1 MTNTIQLT
9 KEEKAVKEVFSKY
22 AKENYFKTKKD
33 GWFIEEL
40 HFDSPEISELE
51 NLINKSSKD
60 FKKEED
66 VFDYLSDIFTDK
78 EVQSQEFHIN
88 EFIDNYKEQLEK
100 INEKYTEHHEILELI
115 VNEIIPFGFEI
126 DDDWLKNI
134 KIETVIILEPFENR
148 DQEYACNNF
157 FNMFYN
163 LDETDVESL
172 YELKEMLDE
181 SSIKSLLEKQGLCV
195 DNLIT
200 YMMSC
205 QLSVDHI
212 LDGDITLESV
222 HEEIINTQNNN
233 ALMVLRKLPFNEYLN
248 LLEKQNNK
256 DQILIK
262 KNDTIGYFNPI
273 HGSGSL
279 FEIKLKNDMY
289 YEADEYTIQ
298 RHENMTGY
306 SIADCY
312 GEFFE

>member
-1 MTNTIQLT
+1 MNIT
-9 KEEKAVKEVFSKY
+9 KEEKAVKNLFNKY
-22 AKENYFKTKKD
+22 AQENHFKMNKD
-33 GWFIEEL
+33 GWLIEEL
-40 HFDSPEISELE
+40 HFDLHDISELE
-51 NLINKSSKD
+51 NLINQSSKD
-60 FKKEED
+60 FKTKEDAFE
-66 VFDYLSDIFTDK
+66 YLSDIFMDN

-88 EFIDNYKEQLEK
+88 EFINNYRKDLEK

-115 VNEIIPFGFEI
+115 VNEVIPFSFEI

-157 FNMFYN
+157 FNMFYS
-163 LDETDVESL
+163 LDETDIESL
-172 YELKEMLDE
+172 YELKELLNA
-181 SSIKSLLEKQGLCV
+181 SSIKQLLEKQGLCV

-200 YMMSC
+200 YIMSC
-205 QLSVDHI
+205 QLEVDHI
-212 LDGDITLESV
+212 LDGDVTLESV
-222 HEEIINTQNNN
+222 HEEIINAQNNN

-256 DQILIK
+256 DNILIK

-298 RHENMTGY
+298 RHGNMTDY

>member
-1 MTNTIQLT
+1 MTNTMHIT
-9 KEEKAVKEVFSKY
+9 KEEKAVKNLFNKY
-22 AKENYFKTKKD
+22 AQENHFKMNKD
-33 GWFIEEL
+33 GWLIEEL
-40 HFDSPEISELE
+40 HFDLHDISELE
-51 NLINKSSKD
+51 NLINQSSKD
-60 FKKEED
+60 FKTKED
-66 VFDYLSDIFTDK
+66 VFEYLSDIFMDN

-88 EFIDNYKEQLEK
+88 EFINNYRKDLEK

-115 VNEIIPFGFEI
+115 VNEVIPFSFEI

-157 FNMFYN
+157 FNMFYS
-163 LDETDVESL
+163 LDETDIESL
-172 YELKEMLDE
+172 YELKELLDA
-181 SSIKSLLEKQGLCV
+181 SSIKQLLEKQGLCV

-205 QLSVDHI
+205 QLEVDHI

-222 HEEIINTQNNN
+222 HEEIINAQNNN

-256 DQILIK
+256 DNILIK

-312 GEFFE
+312 GDFFE

>member
-1 MTNTIQLT
+1 MTNTMHIT
-9 KEEKAVKEVFSKY
+9 KEEQAVKELFNKY
-22 AKENYFKTKKD
+22 AQENYFKMNKD
-33 GWFIEEL
+33 GWIIEEL
-40 HFDSPEISELE
+40 HFDLPEMSELE

-66 VFDYLSDIFTDK
+66 VFEYLSDIFTDK

-88 EFIDNYKEQLEK
+88 EFIDNYRKQLEK

-126 DDDWLKNI
+126 NDDWLKNI
-134 KIETVIILEPFENR
+134 KIETVIILEPFQNR

-157 FNMFYN
+157 FNMFYS
-163 LDETDVESL
+163 LDETDIESL

-181 SSIKSLLEKQGLCV
+181 SSIKPLLEKQNLCI

-205 QLSVDHI
+205 QLEVDHI
-212 LDGDITLESV
+212 LDDDITLKSV
-222 HEEIINTQNNN
+222 LEEIVNTQNNN

-289 YEADEYTIQ
+289 YEADKYIIQ

>member
-1 MTNTIQLT
+1 MTNTMHIT
-9 KEEKAVKEVFSKY
+9 KEEQAVKELFSKY
-22 AKENYFKTKKD
+22 AQENYFKINKD
-33 GWFIEEL
+33 GWIIEEL

-51 NLINKSSKD
+51 NLVNKPSKE

-66 VFDYLSDIFTDK
+66 VFEYLSDIFTDK

-88 EFIDNYKEQLEK
+88 EFISNYREHLEK

-115 VNEIIPFGFEI
+115 VNEIIPFSFKI
-126 DDDWLKNI
+126 NNDWLKNI
-134 KIETVIILEPFENR
+134 KIETVIILEPFQNR

-157 FNMFYN
+157 FNMFYS
-163 LDETDVESL
+163 LDETDIESL

-181 SSIKSLLEKQGLCV
+181 SSIKPLLEKQNLCI

-205 QLSVDHI
+205 QLEVDHI
-212 LDGDITLESV
+212 LDDDITLKSV
-222 HEEIINTQNNN
+222 LEEIVNTQNNN

-262 KNDTIGYFNPI
+262 RNDTIGYFDPI

-289 YEADEYTIQ
+289 YEADEYIIQ
-298 RHENMTGY
+298 RHKNMTGY

>member
-1 MTNTIQLT
+1 MHIT
-9 KEEKAVKEVFSKY
+9 KEEQAVKELFSKY
-22 AKENYFKTKKD
+22 AKENYFKTNKD
-33 GWFIEEL
+33 GWIIEKL
-40 HFDSPEISELE
+40 HFDSPDISELE
-51 NLINKSSKD
+51 NLINKPSKD
-60 FKKEED
+60 FKEEENI
-66 VFDYLSDIFTDK
+66 FDDLSDILTDK

-88 EFIDNYKEQLEK
+88 EFINNYKEQLEK
-100 INEKYTEHHEILELI
+100 IDEKYTEHHEILELI
-115 VNEIIPFGFEI
+115 VNEVIPFGFEI
-126 DDDWLKNI
+126 DDNWLKDI
-134 KIETVIILEPFENR
+134 KIETVIILEPSENR
-148 DQEYACNNF
+148 NQEYACNNF
-157 FNMFYN
+157 FNMLYS
-163 LDETDVESL
+163 LDETDIESL
-172 YELKEMLDE
+172 YELKESLDE
-181 SSIKSLLEKQGLCV
+181 SSVRPLLEKQGLCV

-205 QLSVDHI
+205 QLEIDHI

-222 HEEIINTQNNN
+222 HEEIINTQNNNN

-273 HGSGSL
+273 HGSGGL

-298 RHENMTGY
+298 KHAHMTGY

-312 GEFFE
+312 GEFFG

>member
-1 MTNTIQLT
+1 MIIT
-9 KEEKAVKEVFSKY
+9 KEEKAVKELFSKY
-22 AKENYFKTKKD
+22 AQENYFKINKD
-33 GWFIEEL
+33 GWMIEEL
-40 HFDSPEISELE
+40 YFDTHDISELE
-51 NLINKSSKD
+51 NLINQSSKN
-60 FKKEED
+60 FKTKED
-66 VFDYLSDIFTDK
+66 VFDYLSDIFIDK

-88 EFIDNYKEQLEK
+88 EFINNYREQLEK

-115 VNEIIPFGFEI
+115 VNEVIPFSFKI
-126 DDDWLKNI
+126 NDDWLKNI

-157 FNMFYN
+157 FNIFYS
-163 LDETDVESL
+163 LDETDIESL
-172 YELKEMLDE
+172 YELKESLDT
-181 SSIKSLLEKQGLCV
+181 SSIKQLLEKQGLCV

-205 QLSVDHI
+205 QLEVDHI

-222 HEEIINTQNNN
+222 HEEIINAQNNN

-256 DQILIK
+256 DNILIK

-289 YEADEYTIQ
+289 YDSDEYTIQ
-298 RHENMTGY
+298 RHGNMTGY

-312 GEFFE
+312 GDFFE

>member
-1 MTNTIQLT
+1 MTNTMHIT
-9 KEEKAVKEVFSKY
+9 KEEQAVKELFNKY
-22 AKENYFKTKKD
+22 AQENHFKINKD
-33 GWFIEEL
+33 GWIIETL
-40 HFDSPEISELE
+40 HFDSPDISELE
-51 NLINKSSKD
+51 HLINKPSKE

-66 VFDYLSDIFTDK
+66 VFEYLSDIFTDK

-88 EFIDNYKEQLEK
+88 EFISNYREHLEK

-115 VNEIIPFGFEI
+115 VNEVIPFSFEI
-126 DDDWLKNI
+126 NNEWLKKI

-157 FNMFYN
+157 FNMLYS

-172 YELKEMLDE
+172 YELKEALDE
-181 SSIKSLLEKQGLCV
+181 SSIKSLLEKQDLCI

-205 QLSVDHI
+205 QLEMDHI

-262 KNDTIGYFNPI
+262 RNDTIGYFDPI
-273 HGSGSL
+273 HGSGGL

-298 RHENMTGY
+298 KHTHMTGY

-312 GEFFE
+312 GEFFG

>member
-1 MTNTIQLT
+1 MTNTISMT
-9 KEEKAVKEVFSKY
+9 KEEKAVKELFTKY
-22 AKENYFKTKKD
+22 AQENYFKINKD
-33 GWFIEEL
+33 GWIIEEL
-40 HFDSPEISELE
+40 YLDSSEISELE

-298 RHENMTGY
+298 RHNSMDGY

>member
-1 MTNTIQLT
+1 MTNTMHIT
-9 KEEKAVKEVFSKY
+9 KEEQTVKELFNKY
-22 AKENYFKTKKD
+22 AQENHFKINKD
-33 GWFIEEL
+33 GWIIEEL

-51 NLINKSSKD
+51 YLVNKPSKE

-66 VFDYLSDIFTDK
+66 VFEYLSDIFTDK

-88 EFIDNYKEQLEK
+88 EFISNYREHLEK
-100 INEKYTEHHEILELI
+100 INKKYTEHHEILELI
-115 VNEIIPFGFEI
+115 VNEIIPFSFKI
-126 DDDWLKNI
+126 NNDWLKKI

-157 FNMFYN
+157 FNMLYS

-172 YELKEMLDE
+172 YELKEALDE

-205 QLSVDHI
+205 QLEVGHI
-212 LDGDITLESV
+212 LDDDITLKSV

-262 KNDTIGYFNPI
+262 RNDTIGYFNPI
-273 HGSGSL
+273 HGSGGL

-289 YEADEYTIQ
+289 YEADEYIIQ
-298 RHENMTGY
+298 RHKNMNGY

-312 GEFFE
+312 GEFFG